1 VIPFVDLE
9 RQHESIRRELEAALL
24 DAVRRGD
31 YILGAEV
38 AEFEQEFADFCDTR
52 RCVGVAS
59 GTAAL
64 LLGFEALGLAHGDEV
79 IAPANTFI
87 ASILPVVKL
96 GARAVLVDCE
106 PETASIDLDQV
117 AKALTERTKAV
128 LAVHLYG
135 QPVARLDELRRLCDD
150 AGVALVEDACQAHGA
165 RHGERRVG
173 SVGRF
178 AAFSF
183 YPSKNLGG
191 LGDAGAVTTDDDEL
205 ADRIALLRTLGEEAK
220 GRHTLAGWNERLDT
234 VHAAVLRVK
243 LRHLDEWNRQRREAA
258 AVYTNALAESGVRV
272 PVEAPGTEHVWHLY
286 VVRHERRDELRRAL
300 QEQDIATG
308 VHYPTPLH
316 LHEPFAHLGYPHGS
330 FPHAEKWAAEQ
341 LSLPMFAELRS
352 EEIDRVA
359 AAVTRSV
366 ARVKTAQP
374 LNSLRA
380 G

>member
-1 VIPFVDLE
+1 MIPFVDLE

-38 AEFEQEFADFCDTR
+38 AEFEQEFADFCDAR

-183 YPSKNLGG
+183 YPSKNLGA

-205 ADRIALLRTLGEEAK
+205 ADSIALLRTLGEEAK

-330 FPHAEKWAAEQ
+330 FPHAEQWAAEQ